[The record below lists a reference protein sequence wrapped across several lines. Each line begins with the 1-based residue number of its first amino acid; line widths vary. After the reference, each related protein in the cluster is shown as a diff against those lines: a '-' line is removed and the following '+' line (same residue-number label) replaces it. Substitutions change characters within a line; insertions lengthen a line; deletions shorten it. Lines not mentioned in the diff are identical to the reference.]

1 MMSDIEFNQFIGQE
15 VVLDVQ
21 GMFVYTGTLSGRD
34 EKYYLLENADVHD
47 LRDSSTTR
55 ERYVIECKI
64 HGVRANRK
72 KVLVQISEVISLSL
86 LCDVVE

>member
-1 MMSDIEFNQFIGQE
+1 MSNIEFNQFIGQE

-86 LCDVVE
+86 LSDVVE